1 MNGDWKNQLREA
13 GKKLGYDTPQKE
25 DDTKKQNPKQS
36 KSEVMSNLGYQFQS
50 QEYYL
55 KKTTVEEDVKAITA
69 FEMSGHIK
77 TMIERRCEELGE
89 LVKSNDMPLD
99 NCSFQAKVNYPG
111 LVVGLSNP
119 IMCSLKNDLD
129 LKEDKDNKNAAFKT
143 GFSFDYTTGLPYIPG
158 SSIKGMLRASILKY
172 REDVEAWLENDETF
186 KNNKI
191 VLESL
196 VSQLFGDSND
206 KDTIETKK
214 EYPQVLEGDV
224 FLDALVICGDSDKE
238 GKILKSDYITP
249 HPSMFEDPKPIHI
262 LALRP
267 NVKLQFYFLLRPE
280 AIAGISSEKRFELY
294 KNLILDL
301 GIGAKTNTGYGSL
314 TEVKKTRE
322 EKHGNKR

>member
-1 MNGDWKNQLREA
+1 
-13 GKKLGYDTPQKE
+13 
-25 DDTKKQNPKQS
+25 
-36 KSEVMSNLGYQFQS
+36 MSNLGYQFQS

-55 KKTTVEEDVKAITA
+55 KKTKVKDDVKAITD
-69 FEMSGHIK
+69 FKMSGHIK

-89 LVKSNDMPLD
+89 LVKSNDMTLD
-99 NCSFQAKVNYPG
+99 NCSFQAEVNYPG

-119 IMCSLKNDLD
+119 IMCNLKND
-129 LKEDKDNKNAAFKT
+129 LKEDKDNQNAAFKT
-143 GFSFDYTTGLPYIPG
+143 GFSFDYTTGLPYISG

-172 REDVEAWLENDETF
+172 REDVIAWLHKNIKTF
-186 KNNKI
+186 EKKEI
-191 VLESL
+191 VLDNL
-196 VSQLFGDSND
+196 VAQLFGNGNTE
-206 KDTIETKK
+206 DTIETKK
-214 EYPQVLEGDV
+214 QYTQVLDRDV
-224 FLDALVICGDSDKE
+224 FLDVLVICGDTKDGE

-249 HPSMFEDPKPIHI
+249 HPSMFKNPKPIHI

-322 EKHGNKR
+322 ERHGNKR

>member
-1 MNGDWKNQLREA
+1 MVRKI
-13 GKKLGYDTPQKE
+13 
-25 DDTKKQNPKQS
+25 
-36 KSEVMSNLGYQFQS
+36 VMSNLGYQFQS

-55 KKTTVEEDVKAITA
+55 KKTKVKDDVKAITD
-69 FEMSGHIK
+69 FKMSGHIK

-89 LVKSNDMPLD
+89 LVKSNDMTLD
-99 NCSFQAKVNYPG
+99 NCSFQAEVNYPG

-119 IMCSLKNDLD
+119 IMCNLKND
-129 LKEDKDNKNAAFKT
+129 LKEDKDNQNAAFKT
-143 GFSFDYTTGLPYIPG
+143 GFSFDYTTGLPYISG

-172 REDVEAWLENDETF
+172 REDVIAWLHKNIKTF
-186 KNNKI
+186 EKKEI
-191 VLESL
+191 VLDNL
-196 VSQLFGDSND
+196 VAQLFGNGNTE
-206 KDTIETKK
+206 DTIETKK
-214 EYPQVLEGDV
+214 QYTQVLDRDV
-224 FLDALVICGDSDKE
+224 FLDVLVICGDTKDGE

-249 HPSMFEDPKPIHI
+249 HPSMFKNPKPIHI

-322 EKHGNKR
+322 ERHGNKR

>member
-1 MNGDWKNQLREA
+1 M
-13 GKKLGYDTPQKE
+13 P
-25 DDTKKQNPKQS
+25 
-36 KSEVMSNLGYQFQS
+36 NLGYQFQS

-55 KKTTVEEDVKAITA
+55 KKTTVKDDVKAITA
-69 FEMSGHIK
+69 FEISGHIK
-77 TMIERRCEELGE
+77 RMIERRCEELGE
-89 LVKSNDMPLD
+89 LVKSNDMTLD
-99 NCSFQAKVNYPG
+99 NCSFQVEVNYPG

-119 IMCSLKNDLD
+119 IMCSLKNY
-129 LKEDKDNKNAAFKT
+129 LKEDKDNQNAAFKT

-172 REDVEAWLENDETF
+172 REDVRAWLKPDETF

-214 EYPQVLEGDV
+214 EYPQVLERDV
-224 FLDALVICGDSDKE
+224 FLDALVICGDEK

-249 HPSMFEDPKPIHI
+249 HPSMFKNPNPIIHI

-267 NVKLQFYFLLRPE
+267 NVKLQFYFLLRPKP
-280 AIAGISSEKRFELY
+280 IAGISSEKRFELY